1 MTSDRIS
8 FCQNVLAVRL
18 NAVTVRLNVLTL
30 RLNAVTVRLNVL
42 TLRLNMVNLNAS
54 NDSMGAVRIKVKLT
68 NAIDE
73 ALVSR
78 GMLNPDMLRVCET
91 EALVDTGAV
100 RTVLPMSIVQQLG
113 LRIRGQ
119 QVAEYANG
127 MEESI
132 GVTEPV
138 ILELEG
144 RETTEATLVTGN
156 TVLIG
161 QTVLETLDLLVDCKN
176 QRLVPNP
183 EHPNYSVMRI

>member
-1 MTSDRIS
+1 MI
-8 FCQNVLAVRL
+8 FQKIQL
-18 NAVTVRLNVLTL
+18 
-30 RLNAVTVRLNVL
+30 
-42 TLRLNMVNLNAS
+42 MVNLNRS
-54 NDSMGAVRIKVKLT
+54 NPATSEPMGAVRVKVKLT

-78 GMLNPDMLRVCET
+78 GMLNPNLLRMCET

-100 RTVLPMSIVQQLG
+100 RTVLPMFVVQQLG

-119 QVAEYANG
+119 QIAQYANG
-127 MEESI
+127 SEESI

-138 ILELEG
+138 IIEIEG
-144 RETTEATLVTGN
+144 RETTEATLVTGD

-176 QRLVPNP
+176 QRLIPNP
-183 EHPNYSVMRI
+183 EHPNYPVMRI